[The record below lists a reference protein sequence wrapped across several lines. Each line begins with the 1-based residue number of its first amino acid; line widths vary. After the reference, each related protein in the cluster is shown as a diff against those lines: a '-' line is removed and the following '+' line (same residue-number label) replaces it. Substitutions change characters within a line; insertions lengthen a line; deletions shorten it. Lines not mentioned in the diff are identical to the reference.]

1 VHAEQN
7 NKQANLKMAKNT
19 QANEQT
25 DFRYY
30 DFRPTM
36 QNEYLIEPA
45 KWYFVFRSSRN
56 HLINIYFFVIL

>member
-36 QNEYLIEPA
+36 QNEFLILNIL
-45 KWYFVFRSSRN
+45 KFLQLY
-56 HLINIYFFVIL
+56 IYFSFIYYLC